1 MLLQTLIL
9 EKKKASVITF
19 TKLNMISGKFMIN
32 VCNSENKIRLY
43 HSSYKNQSEV
53 MLL

>member
-9 EKKKASVITF
+9 EKKVSVITF
-19 TKLNMISGKFMIN
+19 KKLNMIPGKFMIN

-43 HSSYKNQSEV
+43 HSSCKNQSEV
-53 MLL
+53 KLR